1 MELPELLKIIQ
12 GGGNLALVVCC
23 YFIWKASERLA
34 RIEKA
39 LDKFIETVANK

>member
-1 MELPELLKIIQ
+1 MEANDVVALVQ
-12 GGGNLALVVCC
+12 SGGNAALVVCT

-39 LDKFIETVANK
+39 LDKYIQENTK